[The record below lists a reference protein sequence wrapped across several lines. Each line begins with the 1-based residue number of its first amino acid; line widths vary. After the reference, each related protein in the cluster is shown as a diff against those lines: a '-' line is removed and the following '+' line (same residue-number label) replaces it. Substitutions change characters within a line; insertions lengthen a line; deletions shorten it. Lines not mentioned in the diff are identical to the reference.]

1 MEINGK
7 GGGDSNE
14 YGTAVGYLICPD
26 IWLIQ
31 PTRHQSSDALDN
43 HGNCTDCHRVIR
55 TLIDVERRSKI
66 MKLRNVLLVSI
77 AVLALLLTGCKQ
89 DTTIE
94 VRYVSELS
102 PGALDSLRAQS
113 EGVDITVAQF
123 VDSRDTI
130 GIAGAKNPI
139 GNVAIS
145 YNSRKSVSELVRD
158 TLADVLRDNGFVV
171 DTMGLW
177 TLQPETIE
185 HVATSLAMGGD
196 IKVFWAENRP
206 NPGTYSTGGTGFSN
220 VRILFVLADPSSG
233 ETIWQG
239 QIEGGV
245 TRSAI
250 FSTPKLEEMLEVSFS
265 QVMDKLLT
273 NNDFIR
279 ALGRF

>member
-1 MEINGK
+1 
-7 GGGDSNE
+7 
-14 YGTAVGYLICPD
+14 
-26 IWLIQ
+26 
-31 PTRHQSSDALDN
+31 
-43 HGNCTDCHRVIR
+43 
-55 TLIDVERRSKI
+55 

-185 HVATSLAMGGD
+185 HVATSLAMGGE

-279 ALGRF
+279 ALGRI